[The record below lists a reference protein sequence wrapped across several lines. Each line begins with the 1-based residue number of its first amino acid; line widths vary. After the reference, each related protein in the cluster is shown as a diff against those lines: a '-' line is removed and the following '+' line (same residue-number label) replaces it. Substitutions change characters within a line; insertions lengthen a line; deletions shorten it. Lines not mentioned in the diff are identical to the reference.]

1 MIAYALRSETPVD
14 PPAIR
19 LLITEAFTG
28 AEHASGTEAA
38 IVDAL
43 RARGELT
50 LSLLAEQEGRVIGHV
65 AFSPVGIAD
74 GASGWYG
81 LGPVAVAPDRQG
93 AGVGAALIEAGLAR
107 LRQAGAGGC
116 VVLGDPGYY
125 ARFGFANDAD
135 LRYEGAPAE
144 YFMALTFDGSRPHGA
159 VTYSVAFE
167 ATETARD

>member
-1 MIAYALRSETPVD
+1 MIAYALRSETPAD

-19 LLITEAFTG
+19 ALITQAFAG
-28 AEHASGTEAA
+28 AEHSSGTEAA

-43 RARGELT
+43 RARGELI
-50 LSLLAEQEGRVIGHV
+50 LSLLAEQDGRLIGHV
-65 AFSPVGIAD
+65 AFSPVAIDD
-74 GASGWYG
+74 GTSGWYG

-93 AGVGAALIEAGLAR
+93 AGVGVALIEAGLAR

-125 ARFGFANDAD
+125 ARFGFAHDAT

-144 YFMALTFDGSRPHGA
+144 YFMALTFDGGRPRGA
-159 VTYSVAFE
+159 VSYSVAFE
-167 ATETARD
+167 ASDTARD

>member
-1 MIAYALRSETPVD
+1 MIAYALRPETPAD
-14 PPAIR
+14 LPAIR
-19 LLITEAFTG
+19 ALITEAFAR
-28 AEHASGTEAA
+28 AEHASGTEAV

-43 RARGELT
+43 RASGELA
-50 LSLLAEQEGRVIGHV
+50 LSLLAEQDGRVIGHV
-65 AFSPVGIAD
+65 AFSPVVID
-74 GASGWYG
+74 GASEWYG
-81 LGPVAVAPDRQG
+81 LGPVAVAPNRQG

-125 ARFGFANDAD
+125 ARFGFTHDPA

-144 YFMALTFDGSRPHGA
+144 YFMVLTFGGSRPQGA

-167 ATETARD
+167 AS